1 MGVPDSPGKQPP
13 CSTVWEHTRSPKNMP
28 KVTKSYYIYEFDST
42 AAATPRAKTPP
53 GAHPVPN
60 PPEKE
65 LDTVDF
71 RKYGGYEN

>member
-1 MGVPDSPGKQPP
+1 
-13 CSTVWEHTRSPKNMP
+13 MP